1 MSNAVLAL
9 SVAAWPARITDLK
22 AEIQFLK
29 MGYGLRRQVVR

>member
-9 SVAAWPARITDLK
+9 SVAAWPARIAALK

-29 MGYGLRRQVVR
+29 MG